1 MTMAESST
9 ATLEPATPLDSLNQ
23 FLERLPLGGRTGL
36 LVAVGA
42 MMIALTAIIWFATRP
57 SYQVLFSGLPEAE
70 AGRVVEHLIKNNISY
85 RLGIGGT
92 TIEVPADKVYDLRLE
107 MATLGLPKQATGMG
121 FEIFDKDGLVGMTD
135 FMQRTNYQRAIQ
147 GELARTIESIA
158 SVNSARVHIVMPK
171 RSLFVSEEKKASAS
185 VVMELSRPLTK
196 KQTDGIVHLVSAAV
210 EGLEADNV
218 NLLDHKGNLISG
230 GISGPEDGRLGAD
243 EAMSMQRQVEK
254 RLEERAQAML
264 DKVIGIN
271 ASGISK
277 SIIRI
282 TAELDLSR
290 VERQEEKYDPEGQ
303 VPRSEQTTSE
313 TSRGVFGSGGVPGVR
328 PNDANDNVTG
338 SATGSNQSRTV
349 ERETINYEISKTIN
363 KVILPVG
370 TIKRLSIAVLV
381 DGIYKADKE
390 GGPPIFNERPKAE
403 MERLQKI
410 VERAV
415 GFRSDRGDE
424 ITMETAPFMAMP
436 STPEKTL
443 TTMEFL
449 SLYKWRILLGLIILF
464 LLYQVYKMVA
474 KLMTSEK
481 QADSSG
487 VPAAV
492 AALEAQLV
500 AEGVGNLPSEQPMRQ
515 RMPDRNIKLAQQM
528 ISDHVDEAREIIRSW
543 LAQD

>member
-1 MTMAESST
+1 MAESSA
-9 ATLEPATPLDSLNQ
+9 ATMEPATPMDSLTQ
-23 FLERLPLGGRTGL
+23 FMERLPFGGRTGL
-36 LVAVGA
+36 LIAVGA
-42 MMIALTAIIWFATRP
+42 MLIALTAIIWYATRP

-70 AGRVVEHLIKNNISY
+70 AGRVVEHLVKNNVPY

-92 TIEVPADKVYDLRLE
+92 TIEVAADKVYDLRLE

-121 FEIFDKDGLVGMTD
+121 FEIFDKGGLVGMTD

-158 SVNSARVHIVMPK
+158 AVNKARVHIVMPK
-171 RSLFVSEEKKASAS
+171 RSLFVSEEKEASAS
-185 VVMELSRPLTK
+185 VVMELSRPLTN
-196 KQTDGIVHLVSAAV
+196 KQIDGVVHLVSASV
-210 EGLEADNV
+210 EGLEENSV
-218 NLLDHKGNLISG
+218 ILLDHKGNLISG
-230 GISGPEDGRLGAD
+230 GRNTPEDGRMGAD
-243 EAMSMQRQVEK
+243 EAMTMQRQIEK
-254 RLEERAQAML
+254 SLENRAQAML

-290 VERQEEKYDPEGQ
+290 VERQEEKFDPEGQ
-303 VPRSEQTTSE
+303 VPRSEQTTTES
-313 TSRGVFGSGGVPGVR
+313 SRGIFGSGGIPGVR
-328 PNDANDNVTG
+328 PNDANDNANSSG
-338 SATGSNQSRTV
+338 TGSNQSRSV

-363 KVILPVG
+363 KIILPTG
-370 TIKRLSIAVLV
+370 TIKNLSVAVLV
-381 DGIYKADKE
+381 DGIYVPGKKGEPAVFK
-390 GGPPIFNERPKAE
+390 ERPKAD
-403 MERLQKI
+403 MDRLQKI

-415 GFRSDRGDE
+415 GFRGERGDE
-424 ITMETAPFMAMP
+424 ITMESIPFMAMP

-443 TTMEFL
+443 TAAEFI
-449 SLYKWRILLGLIILF
+449 SLYKWHILLGMLILF

-474 KLMTSEK
+474 RLMTSEK
-481 QADSSG
+481 LPDSSG

-492 AALEAQLV
+492 AALEAQLI
-500 AEGVGNLPSEQPMRQ
+500 AEGVGNLPSEQPLRQ

-528 ISDHVDEAREIIRSW
+528 ISDHSDEAREIIRSW